1 VLSDV
6 GIQNNT
12 FQVWGVQVEAGSTAT
27 AFQTATGTIQGEL
40 AACQRYYFEDAK
52 TTISNGYATNTYNNF
67 DRYFHPVVMRT
78 TPTITQTGA
87 VSFSSNTSAT
97 TFTIDANGSN
107 TIATNMYFL
116 TGASNGLTYLYRPV
130 QFSAEL

>member
-1 VLSDV
+1 
-6 GIQNNT
+6 
-12 FQVWGVQVEAGSTAT
+12 VQLEIAASAT
-27 AFQTATGTIQGEL
+27 AFSPCTSTYATEL
-40 AACQRYYFEDAK
+40 AACQRYYFQDAK
-52 TTISNGYATNTYNNF
+52 TTITNGYATNTYNNF

-97 TFTIDANGSN
+97 TFTVDPNGSN
-107 TIATNMYFL
+107 EIATGFYFL

-130 QFSAEL
+130 QWSAEL